1 MRKSH
6 NDINQCSYGY
16 VKDLLIDSGYLENN
30 GKVACECTKRRPVY
44 STEWDSEYREHF
56 DKFSSGINI
65 GSHILGKVLQLE
77 EFPGELPSAL
87 KEKILKIPSVYRK
100 NMIDVIHE
108 LGEVELPPF
117 IDRVYLKIKGD
128 YKGYIDFAPIG
139 KISEVFLKPP
149 LWMQPPQYYV
159 TCKRQFY
166 PGKALFRPEMYEIIC
181 CVPYV
186 NVQEQIGVCAQYA
199 VRLALMVL
207 SPKAPTVPELT
218 FKASR
223 SSLSGGIER
232 PQNQGWNAD
241 EITHIIESEGYTAFR
256 YSRHFCQ
263 LCNKPLRKVK
273 CIECDNELMISPTS
287 LEPTIE
293 NIYAYVE
300 SGIPVLIGVKNVS
313 YLPWWPKGSGEG
325 AHALVA
331 IGHTI
336 SEKGVV
342 DGLIVHDESTFPY
355 QVLKE
360 PLDGDEPLENAIIE
374 AIAPV
379 YREITVGYPEAKAL
393 ALGIVD
399 LKENQTYRPILVEAD
414 RVKSWL
420 GDGEKRRHFSE
431 YSIDKKVLKEFS
443 THAYLDRYVWIFEIN
458 GELNGNRTYEG
469 DVIISAT
476 RPHVMGFNLP
486 SEGILVYRD
495 ENMDFNE
502 LKYKNIKH

>member
-6 NDINQCSYGY
+6 QDINKCSYDY
-16 VKDLLIDSGYLENN
+16 VKDLLIGSGYLENN
-30 GKVACECTKRRPVY
+30 GKVTCECTKRRPVY

-65 GSHILGKVLQLE
+65 GSQILARLIML
-77 EFPGELPSAL
+77 EFPGELPSSL
-87 KEKILKIPSVYRK
+87 KEKILAIPPEYRA
-100 NMIDVIHE
+100 NLIDIVHE
-108 LGEVELPPF
+108 LGEVELPSF
-117 IDRVYLKIKGD
+117 IDRIYLKIKGD

-139 KISEVFLKPP
+139 NISEVFLKPP
-149 LWMQPPQYYV
+149 EWMRPPQYYV
-159 TCKRQFY
+159 TCKRRFY
-166 PGKALFRPEMYEIIC
+166 PGKALFRPEIQEEIC

-186 NVQEQIGVCAQYA
+186 RVQGQIGVCAQYA

-223 SSLSGGIER
+223 SLLSGGIER
-232 PQNQGWNAD
+232 RQNEGWNAD

-263 LCNKPLRKVK
+263 ICQNPLRKVK
-273 CIECDNELMISPTS
+273 CAECNNELMISPMS

-293 NIYAYVE
+293 NIYAYIE

-313 YLPWWPKGSGEG
+313 YLPWWPKDSGES
-325 AHALVA
+325 AHALVG

-336 SEKGVV
+336 SDEGKV
-342 DGLIVHDESTFPY
+342 DGLIVHDESTYPY
-355 QVLKE
+355 QVLRE
-360 PLDGDEPLENAIIE
+360 PLECGEPLENAIIE

-393 ALGIVD
+393 ALEIVEIGD
-399 LKENQTYRPILVEAD
+399 NQTYRPILVEAD
-414 RVKSWL
+414 RVKGWL
-420 GDGEKRRHFSE
+420 GDGEKRRHFDE
-431 YSIDKKVLKEFS
+431 YSIHKKVLKNFS
-443 THAYLDRYVWIFEIN
+443 NNAYLDRYVWVFEIN
-458 GELNGNRTYEG
+458 GEFDSNKRRYEG

-476 RPHVMGFNLP
+476 RPHLMGFNLP
-486 SEGILVYRD
+486 NEGILVYRD

-502 LKYKNIKH
+502 INY